1 MGVLTD
7 VISNFQ
13 KACLDENAE
22 KKDCWN
28 KFFSKLI
35 SWVIVTLI
43 SMFLGKYLWNNFLVK
58 AVAVLNPIENLFQMY
73 ALVILFQLLS
83 S

>member
-28 KFFSKLI
+28 KFFSKLL
-35 SWVIVTLI
+35 SWLVVTIMSL
-43 SMFLGKYLWNNFLVK
+43 FLGQFLWNNFLVK
-58 AVAVLNPIENLFQMY
+58 AVAVLNPINNIIQMY
-73 ALVILFQLLS
+73 AIIILFQLLS

>member
-13 KACLDENAE
+13 IACMNSDSN

-28 KFFSKLI
+28 KFFSKLL
-35 SWVIVTLI
+35 SWLVVTIMSL
-43 SMFLGKYLWNNFLVK
+43 FLGQFLWNNFLVK
-58 AVAVLNPIENLFQMY
+58 AVAVLNPINNIVQMY
-73 ALVILFQLLS
+73 AIIILFQLLS